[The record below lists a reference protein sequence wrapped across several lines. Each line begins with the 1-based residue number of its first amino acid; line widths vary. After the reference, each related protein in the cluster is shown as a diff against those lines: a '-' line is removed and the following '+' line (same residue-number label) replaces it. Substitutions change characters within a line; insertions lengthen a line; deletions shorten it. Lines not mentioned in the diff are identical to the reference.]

1 MTVHTVIES
10 FAAYESVRAADP
22 SGARVWWTTSPFLL
36 QKLPGLGESVRSPE
50 EGLAQA
56 EFDALARAAR
66 DFGDGFCAWYQ
77 ANCAWARF
85 VHFRFVLA
93 LQLTRLAFVLLYK
106 AKLLS
111 RIVAAAGPEPVVCV
125 GNPRAPALESFA
137 LNFGRID
144 TVFAMLAGKLASVG
158 VRVVQHELPPGEASQ
173 LETRIRHRRLEG
185 VEKVLSLINNTWGSL
200 LFKAWKHLHRRG
212 VMPRRG
218 ISLRPFLAGRTLW
231 VHKECEL
238 IQEATAGLLM
248 GGVRL
253 AFLPSL
259 PRIDLGGAEV
269 LGPPDGDAVA
279 LRLSQGMREAL
290 DAHAVSWLP
299 EFGAA
304 LELTVD
310 RCLAFLGILYRN
322 LDALVLGFEKT
333 LAGVRPGD
341 EILSNALTSPLE
353 GAFYGYCSW
362 RRTPVCAFDHGVTLG
377 LSEWS
382 LSEARQAGMLAA
394 DRAFYHCSRAI
405 EAVRLHAPG
414 QEMHAVGLPRVTAR
428 PLVRGLQRRL
438 GRQLLGI
445 APDQH
450 VVMIVPDL
458 ERNNFIYGPSQ
469 DNDLQFMQKTRDIT
483 MTLCKAFPRSV
494 VILKLYP
501 TQRYADTYDFSD
513 LVAEHSNLRIVGD
526 IDFRFVRFAADL
538 SVTASTQSTLGWVD
552 GSGMPYVFL
561 DFEWTPSVIEGL
573 RLGLPSVPGLRAAVL
588 PDRGAACLQE
598 PIGAVRAILK
608 AGV

>member
-1 MTVHTVIES
+1 MAIHTVIES
-10 FAAYESVRAADP
+10 LAAYESVRATDP
-22 SGARVWWTTSPFLL
+22 TVARVWWTTSPFLL
-36 QKLPGLGESVRSPE
+36 QQLPRLGETVRSPE
-50 EGLAQA
+50 EGLEQA
-56 EFDALARAAR
+56 EFDALASAAR
-66 DFGDGFCAWYQ
+66 DFGDSFCAWYQ
-77 ANCAWARF
+77 ANCNWARF
-85 VHFRFVLA
+85 VRFRFVMA

-111 RIVAAAGPEPVVCV
+111 RVVTAAGSEPVVCV
-125 GNPRAPALESFA
+125 GNSRVPELESFA

-144 TVFAMLAGKLASVG
+144 TVFAMLAAKLDAARI
-158 VRVVQHELPPGEASQ
+158 RVIPHELPPGEASQ

-185 VEKVLSLINNTWGSL
+185 VEKILSLINNTWGSL

-218 ISLRPFLAGRTLW
+218 ISLRPFLGGRTLW

-238 IQEATAGLLM
+238 IQEATAGLLI

-253 AFLPSL
+253 AFLPAL
-259 PRIDLGGAEV
+259 PRVDLATEA
-269 LGPPDGDAVA
+269 LSPSDGDAVA
-279 LRLSQGMREAL
+279 LRLSQGIHEAL

-304 LELTVD
+304 LELTAD
-310 RCLAFLGILYRN
+310 RCLKFLGILHRN
-322 LDALVLGFEKT
+322 LDALALGFEKT

-362 RRTPVCAFDHGVTLG
+362 RGTPVCAFDHGVTLG
-377 LSEWS
+377 LSDWS

-394 DRAFYHCSRAI
+394 DRAFYHCFRAI

-469 DNDLQFMQKTRDIT
+469 DNDLQFLQKTRDT
-483 MTLCKAFPRSV
+483 TTALCRAFPRSV
-494 VILKLYP
+494 IVLKLYP

-513 LVAEHSNLRIVGD
+513 LAAEQSNLRIVGD

-561 DFEWTPSVIEGL
+561 DFEWSPSVIEGL

-598 PIGAVRAILK
+598 PVGAVQAILK